1 MYSTIKGITIP
12 PIELHA
18 PFNPYARYY
27 NFNNNNYYYLHL
39 MPNYG
44 DASYWEDRYKS
55 CEDPTFDWLE
65 DYSSLKTIISD
76 LNINKETGTVL
87 NLGCGNSE
95 MSEEMYDDGYHNI
108 VNIDISHNVIKYMKE
123 RNKQRPKMTF
133 CQMDVRDI
141 KLESNSVDLAIDK
154 STIDALLC
162 GEDSFTNVAKMIKEV
177 QRVLKVG
184 GYYMIISYGNPES
197 RVFHLKRK
205 FLNFEI
211 TIFTI
216 KKDYENDDGLGE
228 KNNYVYLCKKLKG
241 ANEASEKYYQEVLS
255 LMEKEEEEF
264 EQKIIDEEMADK
276 REDIINVDSKENNCT
291 DCKEQNESKK

>member
-27 NFNNNNYYYLHL
+27 NFNNNNYYYIHL

-95 MSEEMYDDGYHNI
+95 MSEEMYDAGYHNI

>member
-12 PIELHA
+12 PIELHT

-27 NFNNNNYYYLHL
+27 NFNKNNYYYIHL

>member
-18 PFNPYARYY
+18 SFNPYARYY
-27 NFNNNNYYYLHL
+27 IFNNNNYYYIHL

-177 QRVLKVG
+177 QRVLKIG

-205 FLNFEI
+205 FLKPTPSMSFP
-211 TIFTI
+211 
-216 KKDYENDDGLGE
+216 
-228 KNNYVYLCKKLKG
+228 
-241 ANEASEKYYQEVLS
+241 
-255 LMEKEEEEF
+255 
-264 EQKIIDEEMADK
+264 
-276 REDIINVDSKENNCT
+276 
-291 DCKEQNESKK
+291 

>member
-12 PIELHA
+12 PIELHT

-27 NFNNNNYYYLHL
+27 NFNNNNYYYIHL

-216 KKDYENDDGLGE
+216 KKDYENDDGLKE

>member
-1 MYSTIKGITIP
+1 MYSIIKGIIIP

-27 NFNNNNYYYLHL
+27 NFNNNNYYYIHL

>member
-27 NFNNNNYYYLHL
+27 NFNNNNYYYIHL

>member
-27 NFNNNNYYYLHL
+27 NFNNNNYYYIHL

-162 GEDSFTNVAKMIKEV
+162 GEDSFTKVAKMIKEV

>member
-12 PIELHA
+12 PIELHT

-27 NFNNNNYYYLHL
+27 NFNNNNYYYIHL

-264 EQKIIDEEMADK
+264 EQKIIDEVMADK

>member
-27 NFNNNNYYYLHL
+27 NFNNNNYYYIHL

-123 RNKQRPKMTF
+123 RNKQRSKMTF

>member
-12 PIELHA
+12 PIELYA

-27 NFNNNNYYYLHL
+27 NFNNNNYYYIHL

>member
-1 MYSTIKGITIP
+1 
-12 PIELHA
+12 
-18 PFNPYARYY
+18 
-27 NFNNNNYYYLHL
+27 

-65 DYSSLKTIISD
+65 DYSSLKTIIND
-76 LNINKETGTVL
+76 LNINKETGTIL

-108 VNIDISHNVIKYMKE
+108 INIDISHNVINYMKE
-123 RNKQRPKMTF
+123 RNKQRPNMTF
-133 CQMDVRDI
+133 FQMDVRDI
-141 KLESNSVDLAIDK
+141 KLDNNSVDLAIDK

-162 GEDSFTNVAKMIKEV
+162 GEDSFTNVAIMIKEV

-241 ANEASEKYYQEVLS
+241 ADEASEKYYQEVLS
-255 LMEKEEEEF
+255 MMEKEEEEF
-264 EQKIIDEEMADK
+264 EQKMIDEEIADK
-276 REDIINVDSKENNCT
+276 REDNINVECKENNCI

>member
-27 NFNNNNYYYLHL
+27 NFNNNNYYYIHL

-216 KKDYENDDGLGE
+216 KKDYENDDGLGD

>member
-18 PFNPYARYY
+18 PFNPYAKYY
-27 NFNNNNYYYLHL
+27 NFNNNNYYYIHL

>member
-27 NFNNNNYYYLHL
+27 NFNNNNYYYIHL

-108 VNIDISHNVIKYMKE
+108 VNIDISHNVIKFMKE

>member
-27 NFNNNNYYYLHL
+27 NFNNNNYYYIHL

-276 REDIINVDSKENNCT
+276 REDIINENNCT

>member
-18 PFNPYARYY
+18 PFNSYARYY
-27 NFNNNNYYYLHL
+27 NFNNNNYYYIHL